1 MKIEGT
7 GIPPVSGSGEPVRP
21 VRGRKGTE
29 SQTGTAKPD
38 GVEISAMS
46 RALAELAAMN
56 DVREELVAKVIAQ
69 LDAGEYMDAE
79 KLRAAI
85 RKMLSIES

>member
-1 MKIEGT
+1 
-7 GIPPVSGSGEPVRP
+7 
-21 VRGRKGTE
+21 
-29 SQTGTAKPD
+29 
-38 GVEISAMS
+38 MS